1 MNHCEVWKNQK
12 SFILYS
18 ASVRLVSVDPLTRTA
33 VQVTWTPLNNLPVD
47 HYTVYYSI
55 IVNDGRS
62 RRQTAGSVTFSASV
76 SSGVVPGLLEGQQ
89 YQFSVGVTLSVG
101 GVLYMSVP
109 GPPLTGMCNVYVL
122 VASSGV
128 ITISSILEFRVC
140 KYEDMTWFLNIN
152 NIIILQHV

>member
-1 MNHCEVWKNQK
+1 M
-12 SFILYS
+12 YS
-18 ASVRLVSVDPLTRTA
+18 SYFFHAATISLLSVESSSNMA
-33 VQVTWTPLNNLPVD
+33 VRVIWTPLNLPVVD
-47 HYTVYYSI
+47 HYTVHYSI
-55 IVNDGRS
+55 VNGGRQS
-62 RRQTAGSVTFSASV
+62 NSGTVTFSASV

-140 KYEDMTWFLNIN
+140 KYEDMT
-152 NIIILQHV
+152 